1 MSLILFHSPKGG
13 VGNSFLAAQLAI
25 QLAHRGHQVTAIDFT
40 FQGALKLNFAILPS
54 QSLANMS
61 RTPGDVTVV
70 HGVELLN
77 GYDLAQERDFRE
89 ALAAGHA
96 GIFNSQHITI
106 VDVESGDLE
115 LKSILY
121 DRCDLHICTLMP
133 QAAALATLPL
143 VVPGTA
149 TVALEKTA
157 FVLNSIDDTR
167 RLSRDSNKF
176 VRELL
181 GDALVA
187 NVRRDEAV
195 NEALARFE
203 PLTKAAPSSII
214 HGDVARL
221 AAAVEQRLGRT
232 ALQAEDADGGGRR
245 GAAKR

>member
-13 VGNSFLAAQLAI
+13 VGSSFLAAQLAI
-25 QLAHRGHQVTAIDFT
+25 QLAQRGHQVTAIDFT
-40 FQGALKLNFAILPS
+40 FQGALKLNFAMLPS

-70 HGVELLN
+70 NGVELLN

-96 GIFNSQHITI
+96 GLFNPEHITI
-106 VDVESGDLE
+106 ADVASGDRE
-115 LKSILY
+115 MKSILY

-133 QAAALATLPL
+133 EAAALATLPL

-149 TVALEKTA
+149 TVALRKTA
-157 FVLNSIDDTR
+157 FVLNAIDDTR
-167 RLSRDSNKF
+167 RLSRDSNRF
-176 VRELL
+176 VRQLL
-181 GDALVA
+181 GDALIA

-203 PLTKAAPSSII
+203 PLTKAAASSPI

-221 AAAVEQRLGRT
+221 AVAVEQRLGR
-232 ALQAEDADGGGRR
+232 APEAAEDAGDGAPR
-245 GAAKR
+245 GTTKR